1 MIIYLHIQN
10 FSPSGNVKSKDLVP
24 YRVKFLGDV
33 FSFLG
38 FFAELHDD
46 IGIGF
51 SCDIHGHEVPALN
64 YSHLQQRFLV
74 QPVFINAFPLFL
86 LLQFLHSL
94 IFSLLVRQ

>member
-24 YRVKFLGDV
+24 YGVKFLGDV

-51 SCDIHGHEVPALN
+51 SRDIHGHEVPPLN
-64 YSHLQQRFLV
+64 NSHLQQRFLI
-74 QPVFINAFPLFL
+74 QPVFINAFPLL
-86 LLQFLHSL
+86 LVLQFFHRL
-94 IFSLLVRQ
+94 IFSLLMSQ

>member
-10 FSPSGNVKSKDLVP
+10 FSASGHVKSKDLVP
-24 YRVKFLGDV
+24 YGVKFLSDV

-46 IGIGF
+46 VGIGF
-51 SCDIHGHEVPALN
+51 SSDIHGHEVPALN
-64 YSHLQQRFLV
+64 NSHLQQRFLI

-86 LLQFLHSL
+86 LLQFLHGL
-94 IFSLLVRQ
+94 VFRLLVCQ